1 MDSEKVIKRDNEYV
15 LHTYARNPIV
25 LEKGHGLY
33 AEGPE
38 GQKYLDFTSGIGVNS
53 LGYCDM
59 TWAEAVSGQAH
70 KLQHTSNLYYTAP
83 CGKLA
88 KKLCK
93 RTGMSKVFFGN
104 SGAEANEGAIK
115 AARKYSFDKYGADR
129 YNVITLVNSFHGRTI
144 ATLTATGQ
152 GVFHN
157 YFGPFNEGFQY
168 VKAGDI
174 DALTEMVDR
183 HTCAVM
189 LELVQGEGGVVALEP
204 EYVQAVRALCDEKD
218 LVLIVDE
225 VQTGVGRTGTFLCCE
240 HYNLQ
245 PDVVTLAKGLGGGL
259 PIGAVLMNE
268 KVAAGM
274 GPSSH
279 GSTFGGNPVV
289 CAGANVVVDRMDAS
303 FLANVNER
311 AVQLR
316 TGLEKLPRVRSLSG
330 IGLMVGIEFL
340 EGIKAADVLA
350 ACREKGLLV
359 LRKDPP
365 PPAAAADSDRPRCG
379 EGAGYSGQRPRGDGP
394 QQNGGAG
401 MKHLLKMSDLTPDEV
416 AHILDVADELKAQQ
430 KAGGTEPLL
439 KGKSV
444 ALMFSKNSTRTRTSF
459 EVGVYQ
465 LGGLGNYMNAAT
477 ELQSGRGEPLKD
489 TARVLGRY
497 YDCVV
502 WRTYRQSDLE
512 EFAEFAGVPVINGL
526 TDYAHPCQV
535 LADLMTIRE
544 RRGALAGQK
553 LCFVGDG
560 SNMANSLIVGGLLSG
575 MKVDCV
581 CPHGYRPAADVLMF
595 AHKYGSA
602 FRLLEDPAEGVKDA
616 DVVVTAVWN
625 TAAPGTSESESRLR
639 DFAGFQLT
647 SGLLKAAKP
656 DCMVLHCLPAHRGE
670 EISTAVFEAHAD
682 EIFTEA
688 ENRLHVQKAVL
699 AVLLAGK

>member
-1 MDSEKVIKRDNEYV
+1 
-15 LHTYARNPIV
+15 
-25 LEKGHGLY
+25 
-33 AEGPE
+33 
-38 GQKYLDFTSGIGVNS
+38 
-53 LGYCDM
+53 
-59 TWAEAVSGQAH
+59 
-70 KLQHTSNLYYTAP
+70 
-83 CGKLA
+83 
-88 KKLCK
+88 
-93 RTGMSKVFFGN
+93 
-104 SGAEANEGAIK
+104 
-115 AARKYSFDKYGADR
+115 
-129 YNVITLVNSFHGRTI
+129 
-144 ATLTATGQ
+144 
-152 GVFHN
+152 
-157 YFGPFNEGFQY
+157 
-168 VKAGDI
+168 
-174 DALTEMVDR
+174 
-183 HTCAVM
+183 
-189 LELVQGEGGVVALEP
+189 
-204 EYVQAVRALCDEKD
+204 
-218 LVLIVDE
+218 
-225 VQTGVGRTGTFLCCE
+225 
-240 HYNLQ
+240 
-245 PDVVTLAKGLGGGL
+245 
-259 PIGAVLMNE
+259 
-268 KVAAGM
+268 
-274 GPSSH
+274 
-279 GSTFGGNPVV
+279 
-289 CAGANVVVDRMDAS
+289 
-303 FLANVNER
+303 
-311 AVQLR
+311 
-316 TGLEKLPRVRSLSG
+316 
-330 IGLMVGIEFL
+330 
-340 EGIKAADVLA
+340 
-350 ACREKGLLV
+350 
-359 LRKDPP
+359 
-365 PPAAAADSDRPRCG
+365 
-379 EGAGYSGQRPRGDGP
+379 
-394 QQNGGAG
+394 

-670 EISTAVFEAHAD
+670 EISTAVFEAHAN

-699 AVLLAGK
+699 AVLLAVLCGIPARAAELEPAYVRTVFDQTNGLPTDEANAVLQTRDGYLWVGSYGGLLRFDGSEFHNFSTEGAIATPSIRCLFEDSAGRL